1 VTAVRG
7 GYKALLEADLF
18 QPESWSEDLLTAPEF
33 LGRIASTRY
42 GRSIQT
48 GAPAFCSAGSSTP
61 RNVTYTCPL
70 HEPHSSWKAPM
81 ASILVAD
88 DNEAIRTLLGQ
99 MFRADGHTIQAAA
112 DGLQALKAC
121 RNQQF
126 DVVFCDLFMP
136 GMEGLET
143 IRALRKEFPQLR
155 VVAMSGGASNY
166 GGDLLQVA
174 RLMGAAA
181 ILEKPFKWEQ
191 VKRVLEKALQPT
203 ESDTLTVRRSYTPQ
217 PAVS

>member
-1 VTAVRG
+1 
-7 GYKALLEADLF
+7 
-18 QPESWSEDLLTAPEF
+18 
-33 LGRIASTRY
+33 
-42 GRSIQT
+42 
-48 GAPAFCSAGSSTP
+48 
-61 RNVTYTCPL
+61 
-70 HEPHSSWKAPM
+70 M
-81 ASILVAD
+81 ASILIAD

-99 MFRADGHTIQAAA
+99 MFRADRHTIQAAA

-191 VKRVLEKALQPT
+191 VKRALEKALQPT

>member
-1 VTAVRG
+1 
-7 GYKALLEADLF
+7 
-18 QPESWSEDLLTAPEF
+18 
-33 LGRIASTRY
+33 
-42 GRSIQT
+42 
-48 GAPAFCSAGSSTP
+48 
-61 RNVTYTCPL
+61 
-70 HEPHSSWKAPM
+70 M
-81 ASILVAD
+81 ASILIVD

-112 DGLQALKAC
+112 DGLKALNAC